1 MNRQMGLAASAYRRA
16 AAAVHP
22 TVSVVK
28 LYDEIILAV
37 VQALRAFEEKAHETA
52 FKKVLRA
59 AAILRGLD
67 HSLNHEVGGEVA
79 DRLHRVYNSYILAL
93 HMNYGRPDVAIRYG
107 KLLKGL
113 TELRDAWASIAGM
126 RARDEPW
133 PTVEPVAAP
142 QPAGSLPTGTLRR
155 DELDLAQLALACG
168 PGAVMPTGAPAVP
181 PRAAVARVPIRRPDP
196 RGPKVR

>member
-37 VQALRAFEEKAHETA
+37 VQALRAFEVKAHETA

-93 HMNYGRPDVAIRYG
+93 HMNYGKADVAARYG
-107 KLLKGL
+107 KLLAGL

-133 PTVEPVAAP
+133 PAADPAAP
-142 QPAGSLPTGTLRR
+142 LPIGSVSAGTLRR

-168 PGAVMPTGAPAVP
+168 P
-181 PRAAVARVPIRRPDP
+181 AAVGPAGTGPTPSRPGPARVPIRRSEP
-196 RGPKVR
+196 RGAKVR